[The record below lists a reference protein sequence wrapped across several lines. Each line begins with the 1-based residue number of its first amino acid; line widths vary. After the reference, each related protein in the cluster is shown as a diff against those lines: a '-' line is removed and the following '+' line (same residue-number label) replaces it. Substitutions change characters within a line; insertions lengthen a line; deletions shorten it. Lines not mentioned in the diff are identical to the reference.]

1 MLREQRQNGGLE
13 LPVNRASLKASRL
26 LNTAAATLA
35 ASVLTDSSAEHYR
48 AGFIIA
54 PCSSRRPV
62 LPPPWPQPCPRV
74 RHAVMASGLEQCS
87 LRRWSPAWWDSAS
100 TEECVPSCR
109 RLELGKCVSW
119 RADSRAAR
127 DHDGRTF
134 GDRCLSACQQ
144 QRIKRRQIAAA
155 RRGCGA
161 RKPFCLRTGWN
172 NDGSRRTPLPGR
184 IPESFHARAGGDS
197 TDCRSHAR
205 DGHVDPVFQSAQNCP
220 RTPASHGL
228 AGIYVRLGSNQRD
241 PWEAP
246 AHDDKGV
253 HGE

>member
-62 LPPPWPQPCPRV
+62 LPPPWPQPRPRV

-184 IPESFHARAGGDS
+184 IPESFHVRAVAIPPIAAVTLATATLTRSSRAHRTAR
-197 TDCRSHAR
+197 
-205 DGHVDPVFQSAQNCP
+205 
-220 RTPASHGL
+220 GL
-228 AGIYVRLGSNQRD
+228 LRLTGWLGIYVRLGSNQRD

-246 AHDDKGV
+246 APDDKGV